1 MIMYT
6 LLQSHSSPARRGCRG
21 DLQPLFL
28 GVLHTFVPAKYLFLL
43 YLYSCAEARSL
54 KPEVAVKQEQAS
66 KQAQAAGSKQ
76 GRLKSDVT
84 GDRQPKVPDLR

>member
-1 MIMYT
+1 MIMYM

-43 YLYSCAEARSL
+43 YLHSCAEARSL
-54 KPEVAVKQEQAS
+54 KVAVKQEQAS
-66 KQAQAAGSKQ
+66 KPKHREASRAG
-76 GRLKSDVT
+76 
-84 GDRQPKVPDLR
+84 